1 MSIRTFAFAVAL
13 VLGIGCSTTQT
24 QSSQDHTGAM
34 WTERSASSGSRHE
47 ATSAQQAPAQGM
59 QDTTTAAADTKEGQS
74 GTGSSGAPAGT
85 GSGSAGSSDSTGSSQ
100 QGRDQA
106 GADRGQGAPGPGSA
120 GMGWS
125 GMGSSDATG
134 TGGPEGA
141 THSDTAGSEASG
153 SAGAP
158 GASDVTAH
166 ADDQTVTGTVSKFAK
181 RSISI
186 KSEQGEAKTLKIVPQ
201 TVVAMNGKTVKPSQL
216 KQGQQVRAS
225 YNEQDGQDV
234 AVTIEVSGRAAAP
247 GSGGH
252 VKGHHGDAPS
262 GSGTTGSGT
271 RRY

>member
-13 VLGIGCSTTQT
+13 VLGTGCSTTQT

-34 WTERSASSGSRHE
+34 WTERSASSGSRHD
-47 ATSAQQAPAQGM
+47 AMPAQQAPAQGTGSLE
-59 QDTTTAAADTKEGQS
+59 DATAAAPGTKDAQS
-74 GTGSSGAPAGT
+74 GTGSSGAAAGT
-85 GSGSAGSSDSTGSSQ
+85 DSGSAGAAGSSDSTGSSQ

-106 GADRGQGAPGPGSA
+106 GADRSQGAPAPGSA

-125 GMGSSDATG
+125 GMGSSDTTG
-134 TGGPEGA
+134 TGSPEGA
-141 THSDTAGSEASG
+141 THSDTPGSEASG

-166 ADDQTVTGTVSKFAK
+166 TDDQTVTGTVSKFAK

-201 TVVAMNGKTVKPSQL
+201 TVVTMNGKTAKPSQI

-234 AVTIEVSGRAAAP
+234 AVTIDVSGRSAAP
-247 GSGGH
+247 GSGTR
-252 VKGHHGDAPS
+252 HH
-262 GSGTTGSGT
+262 
-271 RRY
+271 